1 MMEKRNG
8 PIILSR
14 LISGRDYGSLS
25 RAEAYPQPKFG
36 TQHIQRREQTPAK
49 TNTRLD
55 EAEQSEGNPTLSI
68 IVPVY
73 NIKESLPAILH
84 GLITLAADKEILLV
98 DDGSTDGTAALATEF
113 ASQHE
118 ELSVLLH
125 DRNRGRGSVLRT
137 GFAAARGDVVVILGY
152 NLLCDP
158 NDILMLIKP
167 ILANCCDVLYG
178 SHSLLSSQEVSAWP
192 ERFRRHIL
200 TSFSNFCTGQNLSGT
215 ESSIKAFRRSVITGL
230 PIRQNRHG
238 VEAELIARL
247 SYRGKQI
254 YEMPIT
260 ATTRDMAKR
269 YGIWQA
275 CQRAW
280 FILRHTVVC

>member
-1 MMEKRNG
+1 MIEKQNG

-14 LISGRDYGSLS
+14 LISGRDHGSFG
-25 RAEAYPQPKFG
+25 RAEAYPHPKAG
-36 TQHIQRREQTPAK
+36 TQHIQRREQAPAK
-49 TNTRLD
+49 ATKRID
-55 EAEQSEGNPTLSI
+55 EAEQSESNPTLSV

-84 GLITLAADKEILLV
+84 ALIALATDKEILLI

-113 ASQHE
+113 ASQHD

-125 DRNRGRGSVLRT
+125 DRNRGKGSVMRT
-137 GFAAARGDVVVILGY
+137 GLAAARGDVAVILEN

-178 SHSLLSSQEVSAWP
+178 SHNLLSSQEVSSWP
-192 ERFRRHIL
+192 DRFRRHFL
-200 TSFSNFCTGQNLSGT
+200 ASFSNFCTGQNLSGT
-215 ESSIKAFRRSVITGL
+215 ESSIKAFRRSVLAGL
-230 PIRQNRHG
+230 PIRQHRHG

-247 SYRGKQI
+247 SYRGQRI

-260 ATTRDMAKR
+260 ATTRDTARR

>member
-1 MMEKRNG
+1 MMENRNG

-14 LISGRDYGSLS
+14 LISGRDRGLLS
-25 RAEAYPQPKFG
+25 ITEAYPQPKSG
-36 TQHIQRREQTPAK
+36 TQHIQRREQAPAK
-49 TNTRLD
+49 TKTRID
-55 EAEQSEGNPTLSI
+55 ESEQSEDNPTLSV

-84 GLITLAADKEILLV
+84 GLIALATDKEILLI
-98 DDGSTDGTAALATEF
+98 DDGSTDGTADLATEL
-113 ASQHE
+113 ANQHE

-125 DRNRGRGSVLRT
+125 DRNRGKGSVLRT
-137 GFAAARGDVVVILGY
+137 GLAAARGDVVVILEN

-167 ILANCCDVLYG
+167 VLANCCDVLYG
-178 SHSLLSSQEVSAWP
+178 SHNLLSSQEVSSWP
-192 ERFRRHIL
+192 ERFRRHCL
-200 TSFSNFCTGQNLSGT
+200 ASFSNFCTGQNLSGI
-215 ESSIKAFRRSVITGL
+215 ESSIKAFRGSVIAGL
-230 PIRQNRHG
+230 PIRQNRQG

-247 SYRGKQI
+247 SYRGKRI

-260 ATTRDMAKR
+260 ATTRDKAKR
-269 YGIWQA
+269 YGICQA
-275 CQRAW
+275 CLRAW